1 MQFLYP
7 DTRSASGR
15 FLAHSERLVDPKT
28 GQTIY
33 ILQLIDLH
41 LIDLPSKGIVDQQ
54 EFQDWNRY
62 SQRFD
67 MMRTVIL
74 PMK

>member
-7 DTRSASGR
+7 DTKSASGR
-15 FLAHSERLVDPKT
+15 FLAHSERLVAPKT
-28 GQTIY
+28 GQTVY
-33 ILQLIDLH
+33 RLQLIDLH
-41 LIDLPSKGIVDQQ
+41 SEAIVDQQ
-54 EFQDWNRY
+54 EFQGWNRY

>member
-15 FLAHSERLVDPKT
+15 FLAHSERLVAPKT
-28 GQTIY
+28 GQTVY
-33 ILQLIDLH
+33 RLQLIDLH
-41 LIDLPSKGIVDQQ
+41 SEAIVDQQ

-67 MMRTVIL
+67 MMRAVIL